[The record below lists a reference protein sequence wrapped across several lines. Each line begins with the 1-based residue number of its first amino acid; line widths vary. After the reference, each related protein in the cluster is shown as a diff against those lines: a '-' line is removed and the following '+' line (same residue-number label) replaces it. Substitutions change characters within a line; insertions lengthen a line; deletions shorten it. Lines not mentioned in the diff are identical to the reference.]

1 MTTVTVKDALRALS
15 ARSRAERTR
24 LRKENHLSL
33 HLNTE
38 LCFKA
43 VDEEL
48 TALRRLVVCLAQ
60 AAVKASG
67 DPEALERALV
77 FATGAHDDEDD
88 DEADAPEPT
97 AFEAAAGSPYRDA
110 ARAIPGLPTCGAC
123 GKALEP
129 DDPEMTLGRYG
140 RVCMPCFQRHGA
152 E

>member
-1 MTTVTVKDALRALS
+1 MTTVTVKDALHALS
-15 ARSRAERTR
+15 ARSRAARTL

-48 TALRRLVVCLAQ
+48 TALRRLVVCLAE

-67 DPEALERALV
+67 DPEALEHALL
-77 FATGAHDDEDD
+77 FAAGPHDDD
-88 DEADAPEPT
+88 DEEPA
-97 AFEAAAGSPYRDA
+97 AFEPGARSPYRDA
-110 ARAIPGLPTCGAC
+110 ARAIPGLPSCGAC
-123 GKALEP
+123 GKALEA

-140 RVCMPCFQRHGA
+140 RVCVPCFQRHQGD
-152 E
+152 